1 MEPVSRNELTTRLA
15 DGLVTLLDVRPHD
28 E

>member
-15 DGLVTLLDVRPHD
+15 DGLVTLLD
-28 E
+28 